1 MRKGEEK
8 NRVHQ
13 VSTYLTQEDDTE
25 LIWFFTQDI
34 TDVIKKRDELR
45 ELNLLLD
52 GILNNIPVYLYV
64 KDPEDDFR
72 YLYWNKAFAEH
83 PRFLPPGQSAEQTL
97 RSFRSVQMPKGSAGM
112 IWN

>member
-1 MRKGEEK
+1 M
-8 NRVHQ
+8 
-13 VSTYLTQEDDTE
+13 
-25 LIWFFTQDI
+25 
-34 TDVIKKRDELR
+34 IKKRDELR

-52 GILNNIPVYLYV
+52 GILNNVPVYLYV

-83 PRFLPPGQSAEQTL
+83 SKIPASRQSAARTL
-97 RSFRSVQMPKGSAGM
+97 RSFRSVRMPKGFAGM

>member
-1 MRKGEEK
+1 MAAAFHTVQRMCAKVRRKNG
-8 NRVHQ
+8 VHQ

-52 GILNNIPVYLYV
+52 GILNNVPVYLYV

-83 PRFLPPGQSAEQTL
+83 CKYSCLSGNRPNRL
-97 RSFRSVQMPKGSAGM
+97 
-112 IWN
+112 